1 MAGKKKITHRTI
13 ATSPETVFR
22 IWAWILLA
30 WGLYRYFIKLPEWT
44 DEFFFKPLVFVLP
57 VVWYVL
63 KKEKRNLESIG
74 LTGKKLM
81 NSLYIG
87 LGFGMVFALEGVV
100 TNLIKNGTLK
110 ITPIAAL
117 IENGLI
123 PLLIISLAT
132 AFSEEILNRGF
143 IFKRLYEG
151 TKNIVYSIAISSFMF
166 VFLHVPA
173 LVTSTHLT
181 GPTLLLFIFTN
192 IVIACIN
199 SLLLLG
205 TGSLVAPILV
215 HVFWNMT
222 VALFL

>member
-1 MAGKKKITHRTI
+1 
-13 ATSPETVFR
+13 
-22 IWAWILLA
+22 
-30 WGLYRYFIKLPEWT
+30 
-44 DEFFFKPLVFVLP
+44 
-57 VVWYVL
+57 
-63 KKEKRNLESIG
+63 
-74 LTGKKLM
+74 
-81 NSLYIG
+81 
-87 LGFGMVFALEGVV
+87 
-100 TNLIKNGTLK
+100 
-110 ITPIAAL
+110 
-117 IENGLI
+117 
-123 PLLIISLAT
+123 
-132 AFSEEILNRGF
+132 
-143 IFKRLYEG
+143 
-151 TKNIVYSIAISSFMF
+151 